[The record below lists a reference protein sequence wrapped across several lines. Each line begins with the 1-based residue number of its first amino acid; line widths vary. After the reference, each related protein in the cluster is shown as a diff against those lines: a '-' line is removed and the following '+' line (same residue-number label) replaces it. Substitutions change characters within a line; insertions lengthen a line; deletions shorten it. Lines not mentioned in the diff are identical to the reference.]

1 MASHEH
7 YYVPAQ
13 SKWPI
18 IATIGMFITVFGL
31 GTWFKIGRAHV

>member
-1 MASHEH
+1 MATHEH

-31 GTWFKIGRAHV
+31 APGSTT

>member
-1 MASHEH
+1 MATHDP

-18 IATIGMFITVFGL
+18 IATIGMLVTLFGV
-31 GTWFKIGRAHV
+31 GTWMN